1 MPNNLEDML
10 KDKLKADSVTA
21 LKSGDNL
28 KVERLRYLISLID
41 QKELTLPMGQLTE
54 TDEIMVLQKELKNK
68 EESRLLFLKGKR
80 LDLVTALDEEIEL
93 LKSYLPQMMTVE
105 EITALVGEM
114 RANLGN
120 DFGAIM
126 RAVKN
131 QTGGRASGEL
141 IARIIKEQLS
151 GE

>member
-1 MPNNLEDML
+1 M
-10 KDKLKADSVTA
+10 
-21 LKSGDNL
+21 
-28 KVERLRYLISLID
+28 
-41 QKELTLPMGQLTE
+41 
-54 TDEIMVLQKELKNK
+54 
-68 EESRLLFLKGKR
+68 
-80 LDLVTALDEEIEL
+80 DLVTALDEEIEL